1 MKSGLLE
8 KVLTRRY
15 GEPILCIRDGLAAK
29 CWDRGDPDKEARLYI
44 GMKWQSELGLRFRSL
59 REIYGDSYGGVLV
72 KNLLKAA
79 ILAPRQLFAVY
90 NIDELRELPAVQRAL
105 LMDPAIDF
113 FMHAANVW
121 YYGLK
126 GGELYVFDSE
136 FDELDSLGP
145 VEAALEEI
153 MDRWE

>member
-1 MKSGLLE
+1 
-8 KVLTRRY
+8 
-15 GEPILCIRDGLAAK
+15 
-29 CWDRGDPDKEARLYI
+29 
-44 GMKWQSELGLRFRSL
+44 MKWKGELGLRFRSL

-90 NIDELRELPAVQRAL
+90 NIHELRELPAVQRAL

-136 FDELDSLGP
+136 FDELDSMGP
-145 VEAALEEI
+145 VEAALEEV